1 MNRVGIVVALE
12 AEGRTLTPR
21 PPKAGECLAL
31 EGGGLLIVS
40 DAGPVAAAR
49 AADRLLE
56 NGADAL
62 VSWGCAAALDPG
74 LRPGDLVLPRVL
86 HGADGSELT
95 LAADW
100 VEQLKSSLATSD
112 LSIRE
117 GAIAESRGIVAT
129 VAAKAALFAAT
140 GALAVDMESAAVA
153 RSAAARGL
161 PALVVRSIVDPASIE
176 IPPAVQNAFDGG
188 GHLRLTS
195 LLAGLA
201 RRPWEI
207 AGLIQLGWHFR
218 AAMQTLRKVGAHF
231 SAAPADLTHST
242 R

>member
-21 PPKAGECLAL
+21 PPKSGECLAL
-31 EGGGLLIVS
+31 KDGSLLIVS
-40 DAGPVAAAR
+40 GAGPVAAAR
-49 AADRLLE
+49 AADRLVQ

-62 VSWGCAAALDPG
+62 VSWGCAAALDPD

-86 HGADGSELT
+86 HGADGSQLP
-95 LAADW
+95 LAAGW
-100 VEQLKSSLATSD
+100 TERLKSSLSTSD

-117 GAIAESRGIVAT
+117 GAIVESRGIVAT
-129 VAAKAALFAAT
+129 VAAKSALFAAS
-140 GALAVDMESAAVA
+140 GAVAVDMESAAVA
-153 RSAAARGL
+153 RSAAARGF
-161 PALVVRSIVDPASIE
+161 PALVVRSIVDPAGIE
-176 IPPAVQNAFDGG
+176 IPPAVQNAFDSG

-231 SAAPADLTHST
+231 QVPPSDLTHST